1 MIRELVNTTT
11 TTSPAVKF
19 TLRNRMGHMPNESSI
34 YVTL

>member
-19 TLRNRMGHMPNESSI
+19 TLRNISWPTFSS
-34 YVTL
+34 YLYNGV